1 MVISLQCSRNIQQ
14 GPQINVKFEICVEK
28 KNLKSARKYPAW
40 NLDFQYVY
48 QLGSGTDQIWKKLN
62 E

>member
-14 GPQINVKFEICVEK
+14 GPQINLKFEICVETK
-28 KNLKSARKYPAW
+28 TARKYPAW

-48 QLGSGTDQIWKKLN
+48 QLENSTN
-62 E
+62 N